1 MAEKKKR
8 SRFKPGTPAKV
19 GEATPL
25 SGPSKASRFSLTK
38 KKTGS
43 PRTAGPGSKA
53 EKFTV
58 KRPNETTKTF
68 PNTPGGKKAAID
80 LLSKG
85 GSKSKPATK
94 KADYRLGDYQA
105 NVHKRVLARRA
116 KKAR

>member
-43 PRTAGPGSKA
+43 PSTAGPGSKA

-85 GSKSKPATK
+85 GTKSKSATK
-94 KADYRLGDYQA
+94 KADYQLGDYRA
-105 NVHKRVLARRA
+105 KAHKKVLDRRA